1 MLEDIR
7 VTMISKIKELV
18 DYSNTH
24 SVPST
29 KQKEIESLRYV
40 KGNYDFLY
48 YKMKG
53 KKQSYI
59 IKKFSTKYLVKIDI
73 PYFVFNF
80 GNNNYLKF
88 NFFSTLQKYGIKWSF
103 NKNDLERIY

>member
-29 KQKEIESLRYV
+29 KQKEIELLRYV
-40 KGNYDFLY
+40 KGNN
-48 YKMKG
+48 K
-53 KKQSYI
+53 
-59 IKKFSTKYLVKIDI
+59 
-73 PYFVFNF
+73 
-80 GNNNYLKF
+80 YLKF
-88 NFFSTLQKYGIKWSF
+88 NFFSTLQKYGTKWSF